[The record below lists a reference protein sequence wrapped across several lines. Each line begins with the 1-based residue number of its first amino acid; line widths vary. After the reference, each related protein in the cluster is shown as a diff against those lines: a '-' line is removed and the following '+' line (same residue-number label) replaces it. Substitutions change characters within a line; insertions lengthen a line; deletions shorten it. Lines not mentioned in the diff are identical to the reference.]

1 MKNLILAFILGVI
14 LGILG
19 STLFLRIFPNVS
31 PITREYMPLSAMFQI
46 FIMNSFLATLIC
58 YGGIIFSLVE
68 LKVYK
73 FSGVYRMIDKTLDPL
88 YFTLEKIF
96 KQYRKLGSLY
106 RTLYFSLSIFSI
118 GCIFLIGFT
127 ISFYFWIFF
136 ALTDIGMEL
145 LVKSSPHLILEISVF
160 IASADAAQKI
170 SHTLRK
176 YVVQKKVKKFKKES
190 IKLLK
195 DRKIWWRLSI
205 LYIILFFSAIIE
217 RFFVSYS
224 FL

>member
-14 LGILG
+14 LGIFG
-19 STLFLRIFPNVS
+19 SILFLRTFPNLS
-31 PITREYMPLSAMFQI
+31 PTTREYMPLSTMFQI

-68 LKVYK
+68 LKIFK
-73 FSGVYRMIDKTLDPL
+73 FSGVYRMIDKTFDPL
-88 YFTLEKIF
+88 YFILGKIS

-118 GCIFLIGFT
+118 GCIFLIGFV

-136 ALTDIGMEL
+136 ELTDIGLKL
-145 LVKSSPHLILEISVF
+145 LVKSLPHLILEISVF
-160 IASADAAQKI
+160 IASADTAQKI

-176 YVVQKKVKKFKKES
+176 HIVQKKVKDFKKES

-195 DRKIWWRLSI
+195 NRKIWRKLLI

-217 RFFVSYS
+217 RLFIS
-224 FL
+224 F